1 MTEHA
6 VDERLIVA
14 LDVPSAA
21 EAQQWVARFGD
32 AVRFY
37 KIGMELLT
45 SGDYFRVLEW
55 LAGQGKKVFVDL
67 KFLDVPATVAHAVK
81 GIAQYPVEFCT
92 LHAQHAAMMEAAVAV
107 KGSVKLL
114 GVTVLTSMDAADLHA
129 LGIAREPLDQVR
141 DRARAAQAAGL
152 DGVVAS
158 GREAAAIRADT
169 GADFNIVCPGIRPD
183 GPAGDDQKRTVGVA
197 EAFAN
202 GASHIVV
209 GRPLRQAADPQAAAR
224 TMQAQIAAALG
235 GLSPR

>member
-1 MTEHA
+1 
-6 VDERLIVA
+6 
-14 LDVPSAA
+14 
-21 EAQQWVARFGD
+21 
-32 AVRFY
+32 
-37 KIGMELLT
+37 
-45 SGDYFRVLEW
+45 VLAW

-67 KFLDVPATVAHAVK
+67 KFLDVPATVAHAVN

-114 GVTVLTSMDAADLHA
+114 GVTVLTSMDAGDLQA
-129 LGIAREPLDQVR
+129 LGIDREPLAQVR
-141 DRARAAQAAGL
+141 DRARAAKAAGL

-158 GREAAAIRADT
+158 GREAAAIRVDA
-169 GADFNIVCPGIRPD
+169 GADFCIVCPGIRPD
-183 GPAGDDQKRTVGVA
+183 GPSGDDQKRTVGVA

-224 TMQAQIAAALG
+224 AMQAQIAAAVMARAH
-235 GLSPR
+235 S